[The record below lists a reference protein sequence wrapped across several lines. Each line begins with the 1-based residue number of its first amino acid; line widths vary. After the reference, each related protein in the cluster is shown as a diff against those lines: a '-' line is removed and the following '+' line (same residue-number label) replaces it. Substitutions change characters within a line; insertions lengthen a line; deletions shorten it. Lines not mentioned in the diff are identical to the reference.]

1 MQVSTFT
8 TPGLRELNEDT
19 IYPSPDEP
27 GGNLFIVADGLG
39 GHTDGKIASQL
50 AVEAVSKLVTNENP
64 ATFVLGGHRMSEPE
78 LMEAFLSDVVRQ
90 AGATVRYEAKQRS
103 SDMGT
108 TLLVVLIKNGRG
120 YCAHIG
126 DCALF
131 VSETGQMP
139 LVKMT
144 VEHRRGPSLTR
155 SLGAQEQVTPD
166 VFSFVFDEHSILV
179 MGCDGFW
186 EHVTP
191 DVIGRY
197 LLETAPVKI
206 AEELTQAAF
215 KANSQDNISVI
226 VVEGDTFIE
235 EYLKGARVSP
245 STLEVNPPLE
255 TSQII
260 KEYEQRITILE
271 KECAELQQTIR
282 EVNTL
287 ILEKGE
293 RIKSLETQ
301 LHEQSLIKAELEKDL
316 IDYTSKASGGVQ
328 TLLIEQEKGQLQT
341 QELEKLEHKKTQLE
355 QQILALTTKNN
366 QQREYIEQLKT
377 TLQKQEQQI
386 MVLQEISRTTPIAS
400 HEREQPLFRGKVA
413 EMDAA
418 LQAQI
423 IIVKER
429 IKVNSKYASN
439 INRYIALDFAHR
451 LLVLYEKYPAECSK
465 VLTEAW
471 FKHLLEWLPTQ
482 ETIQKPITD
491 QASDLTGSS

>member
-1 MQVSTFT
+1 MHVSTFSI
-8 TPGLRELNEDT
+8 PGLREHNEDT
-19 IYPSPDEP
+19 IYPSPNQP

-50 AVEAVSKLVTNENP
+50 AVEAVSKLVINENP
-64 ATFVLGGHRMSEPE
+64 ADFVLGGHRMNESE

-90 AGATVRYEAKQRS
+90 AGATVRHEAKQRG

-108 TLLVVLIKNGRG
+108 TLLVVLIKNGQG

-155 SLGAQEQVTPD
+155 SLGTQEQVTPD

-186 EHVTP
+186 EHITP

-197 LLETAPVKI
+197 ILETTPAKI
-206 AEELTQAAF
+206 AEELTQAAL
-215 KANSQDNISVI
+215 KADSQDNISVI
-226 VVEGDTFIE
+226 VVEGDAFIE
-235 EYLKGARVSP
+235 EYLKDARVSP
-245 STLEVNPPLE
+245 SPLEVNPPLE

-260 KEYEQRITILE
+260 AEYEQRITILE
-271 KECAELQQTIR
+271 KECAELQQTIQ

-301 LHEQSLIKAELEKDL
+301 LHEQSLIKSELEKDL
-316 IDYTSKASGGVQ
+316 IGYKSKTSGDVQ
-328 TLLIEQEKGQLQT
+328 TLLKEQEKGQVQT
-341 QELEKLEHKKTQLE
+341 QQLVKLE
-355 QQILALTTKNN
+355 QQIQVLKTQDD
-366 QQREYIEQLKT
+366 QQREYIKQLKT

-386 MVLQEISRTTPIAS
+386 MVLEEISKTTPIAS
-400 HEREQPLFRGKVA
+400 HERGQSVIQEKVA
-413 EMDAA
+413 EIDGT

-423 IIVKER
+423 RIVKER
-429 IKVNSKYASN
+429 IKVNPKDASN
-439 INRYIALDFAHR
+439 TNRYIALDFARR
-451 LLVLYEKYPAECSK
+451 LLMLYEKYPAECSE

-471 FKHLLEWLPTQ
+471 FNHLQEWLPTQ
-482 ETIQKPITD
+482 EIPQKPITGQEFD
-491 QASDLTGSS
+491 PKGSS

>member
-8 TPGLRELNEDT
+8 TPGLREHNEDT
-19 IYPSPDEP
+19 IYPSPDQP

-39 GHTDGKIASQL
+39 GHTDGKVASQL
-50 AVEAVSKLVTNENP
+50 AVEAVCKLVTNENP
-64 ATFVLGGHRMSEPE
+64 ATFVLGGHRMSEPK

-108 TLLVVLIKNGRG
+108 TLLVVLIKDGRG

-166 VFSFVFDEHSILV
+166 VFSFLFDEHSILV

-186 EHVTP
+186 EHVPP

-197 LLETAPVKI
+197 LLEATPAKI

-226 VVEGDTFIE
+226 VVEGDIFIE
-235 EYLKGARVSP
+235 EYLKGARVSS
-245 STLEVNPPLE
+245 STLEMNPPLE
-255 TSQII
+255 TRQINQ
-260 KEYEQRITILE
+260 EYEQRINILE
-271 KECAELQQTIR
+271 KECTELQQTIR

-287 ILEKGE
+287 ILEKGA

-301 LHEQSLIKAELEKDL
+301 LHEQRLINTELEKEL
-316 IDYTSKASGGVQ
+316 IDYKSEASGGVQ
-328 TLLIEQEKGQLQT
+328 TLLKEQKKGQLHT
-341 QELEKLEHKKTQLE
+341 QELVKLE
-355 QQILALTTKNN
+355 QQILALNTKDN
-366 QQREYIEQLKT
+366 QQRETIEQLKST
-377 TLQKQEQQI
+377 IQKQEQQI
-386 MVLQEISRTTPIAS
+386 MVVQEISKTTPIAS
-400 HEREQPLFRGKVA
+400 HEREQSLFREKVA

-423 IIVKER
+423 ITVKER
-429 IKVNSKYASN
+429 IKVDSKDASN

-451 LLVLYEKYPAECSK
+451 LLMLYEKFPAECSK

-471 FKHLLEWLPTQ
+471 FKHLQEWLPTQ
-482 ETIQKPITD
+482 ETIQKPITG
-491 QASDLTGSS
+491 QASDLLGSS

>member
-8 TPGLRELNEDT
+8 IPGLRELNEDT

-197 LLETAPVKI
+197 LLETTPVKI

-235 EYLKGARVSP
+235 EYLKGTRVSP
-245 STLEVNPPLE
+245 SPLEVNPPLE

-293 RIKSLETQ
+293 SIKSLETQ

-316 IDYTSKASGGVQ
+316 IDYTSQASGGVQ

-341 QELEKLEHKKTQLE
+341 QELVKLEHEKTQLE
-355 QQILALTTKNN
+355 QQIL
-366 QQREYIEQLKT
+366 
-377 TLQKQEQQI
+377 
-386 MVLQEISRTTPIAS
+386 VLQEISRTTPIAS

-429 IKVNSKYASN
+429 IKVNSKDASN

>member
-8 TPGLRELNEDT
+8 IPGLRELNEDT

-64 ATFVLGGHRMSEPE
+64 AAFVLGGHRMSEPE

-197 LLETAPVKI
+197 LLETTPVKI

-235 EYLKGARVSP
+235 EYLKGTRVSP
-245 STLEVNPPLE
+245 SPLEVNPPLE

-293 RIKSLETQ
+293 SIKSLETQ

-316 IDYTSKASGGVQ
+316 IDYTSQASGGVQ

-341 QELEKLEHKKTQLE
+341 QELVKLEHEKTQLE
-355 QQILALTTKNN
+355 QQIL
-366 QQREYIEQLKT
+366 
-377 TLQKQEQQI
+377 
-386 MVLQEISRTTPIAS
+386 VLQEISRTTPIAS

-429 IKVNSKYASN
+429 IKVNSKDASN